1 MNLVQCERCAENN
14 YFFYI
19 MKLLSCLLILSFSNN
34 LFANDNAAQALLH
47 GYEAYHEK
55 DWKSAVIFFRQSNS
69 EPSVVSDA
77 SSYMLIMAQIN
88 AGETEGAL
96 KDCNSFLATYPESS
110 YIPLVSYQKGR
121 SLFLEGRYDDAI
133 LVLSNFCSGN
143 PSHVLFP
150 SALYWIAE
158 AFYANYDFDNA
169 LGFYNRIISEYPDD
183 ARAEE
188 AKRRL
193 QEIAQWEREEKLLYL
208 LKVTGEEYL
217 AAKEEYERELKQYKS
232 ADIEGLI
239 QQLQDAKSRI
249 AELEAKNAAIE
260 EAARAVEQAAMEASV
275 KMETSM
281 SLESGSESNGSIS
294 NNDLL
299 ALKAKAAI
307 LQKMLDEKN
316 AEK

>member
-1 MNLVQCERCAENN
+1 MNLVQCERCAENS

-19 MKLLSCLLILSFSNN
+19 IKVLSCLLLLSFSNS

-55 DWKSAVIFFRQSNS
+55 DWKSAVIFFRQSNAD
-69 EPSVVSDA
+69 PSVVSDA
-77 SSYMLIMAQIN
+77 SSYMLIMSQLN
-88 AGETEGAL
+88 AGEAEEAL
-96 KDCNSFLATYPESS
+96 KDCNSFITKYPESS

-121 SLFLEGRYDDAI
+121 SLFLEGRYDESI
-133 LVLSNFCSGN
+133 LVLSNFCSEN

-158 AFYANYDFDNA
+158 SFYANYDFDNA
-169 LGFYNRIISEYPDD
+169 EGFYNRIISEYPDD
-183 ARAEE
+183 ARASE

-193 QEIAQWEREEKLLYL
+193 QEISQWEREEKLLYL

-232 ADIEGLI
+232 ADVEGLI
-239 QQLQDAKSRI
+239 QQLQDAKSKI

-260 EAARAVEQAAMEASV
+260 EAARAVEEAAMEASV
-275 KMETSM
+275 KMETSIN
-281 SLESGSESNGSIS
+281 LEENSSSNSSIPNS
-294 NNDLL
+294 DLI
-299 ALKAKAAI
+299 ALKAKAAV
-307 LQKMLDEKN
+307 LQKMLNEK
-316 AEK
+316 AEGK